1 MNTKKHGLIGLALCA
16 GIISIGL
23 LCTAPPAAAQ
33 DSFHPTNVVGNAVNI
48 ATDPTNG
55 FGAFVTTGYTTNG
68 GVISTNGYY
77 PGIATGAGV
86 SVGNY
91 ETAGIY
97 LSGYNANANASA
109 LTVKLVRSGSGN
121 TPIVTTNARTWETQP
136 TITISATTPA
146 AAGPWYYY
154 TNLDAYNDGSARWL
168 GIASIT
174 NATASAIITNFD
186 AGVVKKIRPVTIS
199 GGNW

>member
-16 GIISIGL
+16 GIISFGL

-33 DSFHPTNVVGNAVNI
+33 DSFHPTNVVGNAVNL

-77 PGIATGAGV
+77 PGIATGSGV

-109 LTVKLVRSGSGN
+109 ITVKLLRSGSGN
-121 TPIVTTNARTWETQP
+121 TP
-136 TITISATTPA
+136 TITSTARGWENTPQLTVSYTTPA

-154 TNLDAYNDGSARWL
+154 TNLDAYSVGSARWL
-168 GIASIT
+168 GISQIT
-174 NATASAIITNFD
+174 NATASAITTNFD
-186 AGVVKKIRPVTIS
+186 VGVVKKIRPVNIS
-199 GGNW
+199 SGNW